1 MRIGVLALQ
10 GAFTEH
16 EKMLRQIGVECFQI
30 RQLSDL
36 DGGIDGLVLPGGES
50 TVMSRLLRDLGLYE
64 PLKNAILDGMPV
76 LATCAGAIL
85 LAQEVDG
92 GVPCF
97 ATVPM
102 KVKRNAYGMQLG
114 SFVCEAEVEGI
125 GIYPMRFIR
134 APYIAEASE
143 KVRTLAEVD
152 EKIVAAEYG
161 SQTVLSFHPE
171 LTEDKRIHEYFAKR
185 VQAFCSR

>member
-64 PLKNAILDGMPV
+64 PLKNAILYGMPV

-85 LAQEVDG
+85 LAQ
-92 GVPCF
+92 
-97 ATVPM
+97 
-102 KVKRNAYGMQLG
+102 
-114 SFVCEAEVEGI
+114 
-125 GIYPMRFIR
+125 
-134 APYIAEASE
+134 
-143 KVRTLAEVD
+143 EVD

>member
-1 MRIGVLALQ
+1 MIIGVLALQ

-85 LAQEVDG
+85 LAQEVD
-92 GVPCF
+92 
-97 ATVPM
+97 
-102 KVKRNAYGMQLG
+102 
-114 SFVCEAEVEGI
+114 
-125 GIYPMRFIR
+125 
-134 APYIAEASE
+134 
-143 KVRTLAEVD
+143 